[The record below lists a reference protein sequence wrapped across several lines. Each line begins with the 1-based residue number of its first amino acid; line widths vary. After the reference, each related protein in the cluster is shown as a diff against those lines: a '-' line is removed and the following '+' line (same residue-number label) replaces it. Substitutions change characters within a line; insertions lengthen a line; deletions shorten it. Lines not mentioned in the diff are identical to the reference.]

1 MIKIASAIAILTGAI
16 VVLSLIDSA
25 KLASAITALTGLFAE
40 LMTSMAIFTKI
51 SGDLK
56 NAGKTATIM
65 LGLSVSVLILASALK
80 KIASLSWNEI
90 AKGLT
95 GITVI
100 SGVLAGVAKVISKD
114 EKTIAKGAFNLIFL
128 ATAVKI
134 LASAC
139 KDISQLSWGELG
151 KGLTGVGVLMAEI
164 ALFLNTAK
172 FSGKAVS
179 TATGILVLSAAIKVL
194 ASACKD
200 FGSMQW
206 SEIGKGLTS
215 IGILLTE
222 IAAFTNLTGNAKHVV
237 STGIALIAIAG
248 AMKIMASAVE
258 DFGSMQWDEIGR
270 GLTVMAGALAEH
282 FGAIEGASIDANK
295 GAYSSAWM
303 IIFGVIAAIMV
314 LIGIYHIKM
323 LPSTQVPST
332 TKKTASE
339 VGHELVAVIAN
350 FFTKKHI
357 LYYICFIIL
366 YRLAE
371 GFIMKIAPLFLRA
384 SRDVGGLGLSLTEI
398 GTLNGIFGSAAFVL
412 GSLLAGIYVSKFGL
426 KKTLFTLC
434 CIFNLPFVAYT
445 FLAVAQ
451 PTNVYL
457 IGTCIT
463 MEYFGYG
470 FGFVGLTLFMMQQIA
485 PGKHQMS
492 HYAFASGIMNLGV
505 MLPGMVSGYLSDLLG
520 YRNFFIYVLIA
531 TIPAFLITYFI
542 PFTYDDS
549 KNK

>member
-1 MIKIASAIAILTGAI
+1 MKTTETPTPARRRSPIFWVPTAYFGMGLPFVVLNMVAVLMYKGLGVSDAKIAFWTSLIMLPWTLKPLWSPLLEMYRTKKFF
-16 VVLSLIDSA
+16 VVLTQMVSGVTFGLIALSLHLPSFF
-25 KLASAITALTGLFAE
+25 AIT
-40 LMTSMAIFTKI
+40 
-51 SGDLK
+51 
-56 NAGKTATIM
+56 
-65 LGLSVSVLILASALK
+65 
-80 KIASLSWNEI
+80 
-90 AKGLT
+90 
-95 GITVI
+95 
-100 SGVLAGVAKVISKD
+100 
-114 EKTIAKGAFNLIFL
+114 
-128 ATAVKI
+128 
-134 LASAC
+134 
-139 KDISQLSWGELG
+139 
-151 KGLTGVGVLMAEI
+151 I
-164 ALFLNTAK
+164 ALFAIVA
-172 FSGKAVS
+172 FSGATHDVACDGVYMDELNAQEQAKYIGWQGAFYNVAKIIGTGLLVYLAGFLKDEYEGPAEDAVLYS
-179 TATGILVLSAAIKVL
+179 WTVIMIVLGGVMFAL
-194 ASACKD
+194 
-200 FGSMQW
+200 
-206 SEIGKGLTS
+206 GL
-215 IGILLTE
+215 
-222 IAAFTNLTGNAKHVV
+222 
-237 STGIALIAIAG
+237 
-248 AMKIMASAVE
+248 
-258 DFGSMQWDEIGR
+258 
-270 GLTVMAGALAEH
+270 
-282 FGAIEGASIDANK
+282 
-295 GAYSSAWM
+295 
-303 IIFGVIAAIMV
+303 
-314 LIGIYHIKM
+314 YHTRM
-323 LPSTQVPST
+323 LPSGKHAHSVTSFSQSM
-332 TKKTASE
+332 A
-339 VGHELVAVIAN
+339 ELWNVIRN

-505 MLPGMVSGYLSDLLG
+505 MFPGMVSGYLSDLLG